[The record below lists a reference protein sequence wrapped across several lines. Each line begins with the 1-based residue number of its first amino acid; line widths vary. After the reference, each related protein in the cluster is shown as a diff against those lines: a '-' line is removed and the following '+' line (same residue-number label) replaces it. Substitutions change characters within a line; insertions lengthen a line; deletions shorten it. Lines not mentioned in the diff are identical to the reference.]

1 MSSSLLQKNSSYK
14 KLTSTYKNISKSKAS
29 NLLLTDFNK
38 FPLVHSKAKTTKKNN
53 KINHQTY
60 SNNSIK
66 IKNNDNTITNNNF
79 NYLYEHIGKKIGYK
93 LVNNNTNKIKR
104 FDPPFN
110 GSINNR
116 DLKNIDILDNNI
128 PKNTNESMKCNS
140 VNNLI
145 GININVNYMNK
156 NYSINKLKHNS
167 KMSNYNNSYNIYNN
181 NSKVIHNNINNI
193 NNNSFNEINSGN
205 LPNSSSSKTKL
216 NKKNIFIVNP
226 LNQDWEKIMENLKS
240 KKRNKSKMN
249 INENIKSEK
258 IIQNFIENNNINTL
272 TEEENISSK
281 TNIEKSSSCKN
292 INYINTMKSKKFIN
306 SNKFINLY
314 QNMNKK
320 INQLTKQEKNNNYH
334 NKLYKIINEYFIE
347 YNKQI
352 YDQHQKK
359 LISEIF
365 RHMNNIIKE
374 KEEQIINFKKEN
386 EKINKLN
393 KALKEKNEELI
404 KNNNT
409 KDIKGKNESNFLT
422 SSMSDSSSVNTE
434 ELESIRF
441 FDKIIMKK
449 NSFSN
454 IPELSFKK
462 LYKNK
467 NDKNDIEPKKKN
479 IIKRNSFQGNNKK
492 NNEIKKYSMNKN
504 NKNNTNNAKIIF
516 HKRKINEKKEKQ
528 KPNIKS
534 FINIFEKSRNK
545 K

>member
-93 LVNNNTNKIKR
+93 LVNNNMNKIKR

-116 DLKNIDILDNNI
+116 DLKNIDILDNNM
-128 PKNTNESMKCNS
+128 PKNANESMKCNS

-334 NKLYKIINEYFIE
+334 NKLCKIINEYFIE

-352 YDQHQKK
+352 YHQHQKK

>member
-116 DLKNIDILDNNI
+116 DLKNIDILDNNM
-128 PKNTNESMKCNS
+128 PKNANESMKCNS

-281 TNIEKSSSCKN
+281 TNI
-292 INYINTMKSKKFIN
+292 
-306 SNKFINLY
+306 
-314 QNMNKK
+314 
-320 INQLTKQEKNNNYH
+320 
-334 NKLYKIINEYFIE
+334 
-347 YNKQI
+347 
-352 YDQHQKK
+352 
-359 LISEIF
+359 LI
-365 RHMNNIIKE
+365 
-374 KEEQIINFKKEN
+374 Q
-386 EKINKLN
+386 
-393 KALKEKNEELI
+393 
-404 KNNNT
+404 
-409 KDIKGKNESNFLT
+409 
-422 SSMSDSSSVNTE
+422 
-434 ELESIRF
+434 
-441 FDKIIMKK
+441 
-449 NSFSN
+449 
-454 IPELSFKK
+454 
-462 LYKNK
+462 
-467 NDKNDIEPKKKN
+467 
-479 IIKRNSFQGNNKK
+479 
-492 NNEIKKYSMNKN
+492 
-504 NKNNTNNAKIIF
+504 
-516 HKRKINEKKEKQ
+516 
-528 KPNIKS
+528 
-534 FINIFEKSRNK
+534 
-545 K
+545 

>member
-116 DLKNIDILDNNI
+116 DLKNIDILDNNM
-128 PKNTNESMKCNS
+128 PKNANESMKCNS

-334 NKLYKIINEYFIE
+334 NKLCKIINEYFIE

-365 RHMNNIIKE
+365 RHINNIIKE

-449 NSFSN
+449 KSFSN